1 MSLRKKGLGKGE
13 KIEPLVV
20 RSLSE
25 KAKVEIARVNVYI
38 RLHKRKVPDLANR
51 DLVPL
56 WLSLAAG

>member
-1 MSLRKKGLGKGE
+1 MAMFTS
-13 KIEPLVV
+13 V
-20 RSLSE
+20 RFSSNSE